1 MLYIFLK
8 FLQSYT
14 IAFLY
19 CIKIIFSTSFINFWS
34 RHFNLFK
41 TRAWFMFFFALC
53 NKSRSF
59 VLRADAASQS
69 AITAYFP
76 LRIISVMASYRR
88 CLAAV
93 CYTALI
99 QHFYIN
105 IYIYVY
111 IYKCSFSSLL
121 FPGKAMASEESDRF
135 CVSLQYNSDASWLN
149 RKVMHCRSPCINNF
163 ICEKKIYF
171 YIPIN

>member
-34 RHFNLFK
+34 RHFSLFK

-53 NKSRSF
+53 KKSRSF

-93 CYTALI
+93 CYMALI

-105 IYIYVY
+105 IYIYTNVPFPAY
-111 IYKCSFSSLL
+111 YFLEKPWRARSLIDFAFL
-121 FPGKAMASEESDRF
+121 CNITQMLLDWIGR
-135 CVSLQYNSDASWLN
+135 L
-149 RKVMHCRSPCINNF
+149 CIAVVLVLIINF